1 MTGWAGFAARGA
13 GWQAPS
19 ASSAPS
25 AARVR
30 TLLDLRLA
38 TGAILLHGI
47 PPAEILVVLAM
58 REEAAGHLEDIASPV
73 LITGVGKV
81 NSAWAL
87 TRALMT
93 RKPRL
98 VLDFGTV
105 GSRRFP
111 PHSVVECTRFVQRD
125 MDVRPLG
132 LPLGTT
138 PFDVLPAVLEV
149 PKRLPELPAATCGSA
164 DHFVSGHDIGECD
177 VVEMEAYALARVCR
191 LEGVEFMAVKFVT
204 DSGDE
209 GAHGDWR
216 ANLPLAARAFRAVY
230 DRIVGGAGP

>member
-1 MTGWAGFAARGA
+1 
-13 GWQAPS
+13 
-19 ASSAPS
+19 
-25 AARVR
+25 
-30 TLLDLRLA
+30 
-38 TGAILLHGI
+38 
-47 PPAEILVVLAM
+47 M

-87 TRALMT
+87 TRALMMT
-93 RKPRL
+93 QPRL

-111 PHSVVECTRFVQRD
+111 PRTLVECTRFVQRD

-138 PFDVLPAVLEV
+138 PFDTLPAVLEV
-149 PKRLPELPAATCGSA
+149 PRRLPALPEATCGSA
-164 DHFVSGHDIGECD
+164 DHFVSGHDLDGCD

-204 DSGDE
+204 DGGDE

-216 ANLPLAARAFRAVY
+216 ANLPLAAAAFRGIY
-230 DRIVGGAGP
+230 DSLIGAPGQVAHASRTVPP